1 MINILL
7 ADDEAVERRYF
18 RNLFHR
24 RPGYQVVGEAQNG
37 VENMELAEKTQPDVI
52 IMDIYMPLMNGLE
65 SAHRIKERFPGIIII
80 LNTAYAD
87 FEFAKR
93 ALDYRL
99 DAYLLKPA
107 SEEQIIETIQSCIAH
122 FANREPVS
130 ASQFN
135 VRYSIQNSP
144 EKSENIVD
152 ILMKYIDE
160 NCHRNITLNELAEL
174 AHFTPSYVSKQFHRE
189 TGQTIKSYINQKKI
203 ENAKYLLANTRR
215 TIQEIAQDSGFN
227 NISHFNRTFRQI
239 TDMTPLQYRQFI
251 QSEKRRSD
259 GL

>member
-18 RNLFHR
+18 KNLFHR
-24 RPGYQVVGEAQNG
+24 HPEYRVVGEAQNG
-37 VENMELAEKTQPDVI
+37 VEVTELAEKTQPDVI

-65 SAHRIKERFPGIIII
+65 SARKIKEKLPGVIII

-87 FEFAKR
+87 FEFAKK

-107 SEEQIIETIQSCIAH
+107 SERQIIETIQSCMARL
-122 FANREPVS
+122 ANRDS
-130 ASQFN
+130 ASVSRPDAGRSLKDGLGQ
-135 VRYSIQNSP
+135 Q
-144 EKSENIVD
+144 ENIMD
-152 ILMKYIDE
+152 LLMKYIDE
-160 NCHRNITLNELAEL
+160 NCCRNITLNELAEL
-174 AHFTPSYVSKQFHRE
+174 AHFTPSYISKQFHKE

-215 TIQEIAQDSGFN
+215 TIQEVAQASGFN
-227 NISHFNRTFRQI
+227 NTSHFNRTFRQI
-239 TDMTPLQYRQFI
+239 MDMTPLQYRQFI